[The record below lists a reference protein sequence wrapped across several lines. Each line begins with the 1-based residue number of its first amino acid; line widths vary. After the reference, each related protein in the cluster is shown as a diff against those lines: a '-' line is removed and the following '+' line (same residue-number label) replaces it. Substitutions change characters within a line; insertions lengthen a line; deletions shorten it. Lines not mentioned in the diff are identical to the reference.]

1 MNHQLPHSRIPV
13 QIDFDVEAVRARYAE
28 ELGKRSET
36 KAPGGAHRPG
46 AVDPVGGDP
55 WTKIQPREA
64 VQEECEVLIIG
75 GGFSGL
81 TLGGKLTGAGIDSVR
96 ILEHGGDFGGVW
108 YWNRYPNAQCDIEAY
123 VYFPLLEET
132 GYMPSS
138 KYPPA
143 TEIQEYA
150 RIIGQHFNLY
160 DRALFHTAAT
170 TATWEEESRGWV
182 VSTDRGDEI
191 RARYLIRSSGALG
204 TPVFP
209 NVPGIETFPGKI
221 FHSSRW
227 DYGYT
232 GGSQFEPLV
241 NLRDKK
247 VAVVGSGASAVQVVA
262 ALAGQVEHLYVVQRT
277 PGPAV
282 GNRDLTPTDPEK
294 WRGQPEGWQR
304 ERMLN
309 YDANTSGH
317 PQPVDLVQD
326 QFSKFFAANASASN
340 VVEDLTRIPAED
352 VMAVRELADMKI
364 MEHVRSACDEIVEDP
379 ATADQLKPWYGF
391 GCKRVTFDDGYLAAF
406 NREDVTL
413 IDAPVSGLE
422 AIHGATVCAGGQEF
436 EADCIILATGF
447 DAGSDP
453 KRRTGVTVTGRG
465 GRDLSEHWSQGLR
478 TLHGFMTDEFPNLF
492 ETGQGQGAI
501 ALNFTSLLR
510 LQAEHI
516 VAIITEARRQGATV
530 IEPTGRAVAEWSER
544 VNDSGAPFRA
554 YHANCVPGYYNGY
567 GRGDGVLTSQVFTEG
582 IHSFREVLEDWRAT
596 GDFAGLNFS

>member
-1 MNHQLPHSRIPV
+1 M
-13 QIDFDVEAVRARYAE
+13 
-28 ELGKRSET
+28 
-36 KAPGGAHRPG
+36 
-46 AVDPVGGDP
+46 
-55 WTKIQPREA
+55 QPREA

-75 GGFSGL
+75 GGS
-81 TLGGKLTGAGIDSVR
+81 S
-96 ILEHGGDFGGVW
+96 GVW
-108 YWNRYPNAQCDIEAY
+108 YWNRYPNAQCDIEVY

-143 TEIQEYA
+143 TEIYEYA
-150 RIIGQHFNLY
+150 RIIGQHFHLY

-170 TATWEEESRGWV
+170 TATWDEGDQRWIV
-182 VSTDRGDEI
+182 ATDRGDEI

-209 NVPGIETFPGKI
+209 NVPGIDTFPGRI

-227 DYGYT
+227 DYDHT

-247 VAVVGSGASAVQVVA
+247 VAVVGSGASAVQVVT

-282 GNRDLTPTDPEK
+282 GEHDVTPTDPEQ
-294 WRGQPEGWQR
+294 WRDQPEGWQR

-326 QFSKFFAANASASN
+326 QFSKFFSANATAN
-340 VVEDLTRIPAED
+340 NIVEDLSRVPAED

-364 MEHVRSACDEIVEDP
+364 MEHVRSACDEIVQDP

-413 IDAPVSGLE
+413 IDAPSPASRPSTAPPSARVVANSRRTASSWPPASTPAPIRSAVPASPSPAG
-422 AIHGATVCAGGQEF
+422 AGATF
-436 EADCIILATGF
+436 P
-447 DAGSDP
+447 S
-453 KRRTGVTVTGRG
+453 TGR
-465 GRDLSEHWSQGLR
+465 RDCAPCTVSWPMSS
-478 TLHGFMTDEFPNLF
+478 P
-492 ETGQGQGAI
+492 
-501 ALNFTSLLR
+501 TSSR
-510 LQAEHI
+510 P
-516 VAIITEARRQGATV
+516 AR
-530 IEPTGRAVAEWSER
+530 GRAPS
-544 VNDSGAPFRA
+544 P
-554 YHANCVPGYYNGY
+554 
-567 GRGDGVLTSQVFTEG
+567 
-582 IHSFREVLEDWRAT
+582 
-596 GDFAGLNFS
+596 